1 METVDERISAA
12 LSCSIQKQLPCNFRR
27 TVPILG
33 GPVPVTISVPAQA
46 APSHCRRGCGPAR
59 GRSLSITLCSLKSLP
74 REDVHKVDIMTFC
87 QQKAAQSRK
96 SETPGGRDSAL
107 LWQLLVLL
115 CRQNGVSIT
124 AAGGWAGAGWTEI

>member
-1 METVDERISAA
+1 MPSSWVELFLL
-12 LSCSIQKQLPCNFRR
+12 LSQFQPRQR
-27 TVPILG
+27 PHAVG
-33 GPVPVTISVPAQA
+33 GA
-46 APSHCRRGCGPAR
+46 CGPAW
-59 GRSLSITLCSLKSLP
+59 GRSLPLTLLLEISP

-96 SETPGGRDSAL
+96 SETPGSRDSAL